1 MHALSAANAPNQY
14 KNISTQ
20 AVDQPTSTPPNV
32 SAHIE
37 HMLFCVYLIIYCDLL
52 GFPLAPMWD
61 STTLSLYCV

>member
-1 MHALSAANAPNQY
+1 MQALSTANAPNQY

-37 HMLFCVYLIIYCDLL
+37 HMLFSVYLIIYCDLL
-52 GFPLAPMWD
+52 GFL
-61 STTLSLYCV
+61 

>member
-1 MHALSAANAPNQY
+1 MPDKHVNQNYRCQECMQALSAANAPNQH

-37 HMLFCVYLIIYCDLL
+37 HMLFSVYLIIYCDLL
-52 GFPLAPMWD
+52 GFL
-61 STTLSLYCV
+61 